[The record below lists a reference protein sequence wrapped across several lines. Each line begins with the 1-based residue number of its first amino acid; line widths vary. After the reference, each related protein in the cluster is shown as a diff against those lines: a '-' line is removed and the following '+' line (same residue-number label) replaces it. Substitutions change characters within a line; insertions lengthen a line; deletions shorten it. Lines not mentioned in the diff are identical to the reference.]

1 MDSQIPYFCGSSSEC
16 LTLGSREALELA
28 KYNIENKF
36 VTVGLL
42 ENLDVTH
49 QVLECLMPDQMQ
61 GLAREHASLDLHQ
74 HSDHKHPE
82 FIRLLIQIQ
91 LQLYFQL

>member
-16 LTLGSREALELA
+16 LTFGSRKALELA
-28 KYNIENKF
+28 KSNIETKF
-36 VTVGLL
+36 VTVGVL
-42 ENLDVTH
+42 EDLDVSH

-61 GLAREHASLDLHQ
+61 GLARQHASLDLHE

-82 FIRLLIQIQ
+82 VIR
-91 LQLYFQL
+91 